1 MRNGPGARKLR
12 APAQKSTPVS
22 IRFSVLEDK
31 ETVVID
37 ADGDVM
43 AEQLIAMRERSVE
56 LVAETGFT
64 NFIVDLRKLQSLEKG
79 RTFAIF
85 DLGERFSEAR
95 FTVWSNTAVLMPDD
109 EAAREQVEF
118 LHTVEVNRGRGVINY
133 VENFEEA
140 FSWFEEMR
148 ERA

>member
-1 MRNGPGARKLR
+1 M
-12 APAQKSTPVS
+12 S